1 METWGR
7 VTCLLM
13 AVSCVLWAPTTR
25 AQDAESA
32 PIGDGA
38 SALPSLVRV
47 PVAGAL
53 ATGLVVAGHAGYGFT
68 EGVLGEDDTHHRLSG
83 ALAASVRPLAWLG
96 VALRLDGHYDAHSS
110 ATGADD
116 GMVGEARLLAR
127 ATFGLSSRL
136 AVGIEGVLFVPGGEA
151 PSLDFSATTVDA
163 KALASWSLSSRFVL
177 ALTAGARL
185 DRTAHAALR
194 HAQWSRADTLSLGA
208 SDSDALLFGVGASW
222 RASSLEL
229 VAEAT
234 ADVLIGALAP
244 SFAQSPLRVAAGA
257 RVSLSK
263 RLTLSLLAEGT
274 LSARPSLASTAPL
287 VPVEPRVSLVVGL
300 VGRALSART
309 PTERAESELA
319 ERRPIVDPSTPSHD
333 ARTGVEPARPEGASP
348 AGVIR
353 GLVRSGEHG
362 VGLPGARVA
371 VEPGGLSARTDER
384 GQFEIEV
391 PPGNYDVLIDARGH
405 ESQHTR
411 AVVERL
417 GVTVLN
423 VDLRGGL

>member
-7 VTCLLM
+7 VTYLLI
-13 AVSCVLWAPTTR
+13 ALSCVLWAPTAR
-25 AQDAESA
+25 AQDAERA
-32 PIGDGA
+32 RTGDGA
-38 SALPSLVRV
+38 NALPSLVRV

-53 ATGLVVAGHAGYGFT
+53 ATGVVVAAHGGYGFT
-68 EGVLGEDDTHHRLSG
+68 EGVLGEDDTHHRVSG
-83 ALAASVRPLAWLG
+83 ALAASVRPVAWLG

-127 ATFGLSSRL
+127 ASFDLSSRL
-136 AVGIEGVLFVPGGEA
+136 ALGVEGVLFVPGGEA
-151 PSLDFSATTVDA
+151 PSLDFGATTVDA
-163 KALASWSLSSRFVL
+163 KALVSWSPSSRLAL

-194 HAQWSRADTLSLGA
+194 HAQWSRADTLTLGA
-208 SDSDALLFGVGASW
+208 SDSDALLFGAGVAW
-222 RASSLEL
+222 RWSSVEL

-234 ADVLIGALAP
+234 ADVLLGALAP
-244 SFAQSPLRVAAGA
+244 RVTQSPLRVSAGA
-257 RVSLSK
+257 RLPLSR
-263 RLTLSLLAEGT
+263 RLTLTLVAEGT
-274 LSARPSLASTAPL
+274 LSARPALASTAPL
-287 VPVEPRVSLVVGL
+287 VPVEPRVTLVAGL
-300 VGRALSART
+300 IWRALSAPT
-309 PTERAESELA
+309 PTVRAESDLA
-319 ERRPIVDPSTPSHD
+319 GGGPAVGTGTPGQGAATD
-333 ARTGVEPARPEGASP
+333 VGPARVERTSLA
-348 AGVIR
+348 AVIR
-353 GLVRSGEHG
+353 GRVRSGEHG
-362 VGLPGARVA
+362 EGLPGARVV

-384 GQFEIEV
+384 GEFEIEV